1 MWISCDVHK
10 VYLLKQL
17 CEEEVFYNMFLKFMI
32 LYSGIYFIKFSVLGS
47 SYVAAP
53 DGSRTPVCY

>member
-17 CEEEVFYNMFLKFMI
+17 CEEEVFYNVFKI
-32 LYSGIYFIKFSVLGS
+32 HDLYSGIYFIKFSVLGS

-53 DGSRTPVCY
+53 DGSRTPVC